1 LLSGKVI
8 LVVDDE
14 PDILET
20 VKEILEQ
27 CRIETAGSFAGA
39 KILLETRPYDMAVLD
54 IMGVKGVDLLQ
65 VAVGK
70 QIPSV
75 MLTAPG
81 LTPEYILKC
90 MELGATSYL
99 PKEDITKLD
108 QLLEELFEIMASGR
122 SARSHTMRRLELWLD
137 EHLGHTWRIKYGKL
151 WEDCR

>member
-1 LLSGKVI
+1 MLSGKVI

-27 CRIETAGSFAGA
+27 CQVETAGSFASA
-39 KILLETRPYDMAVLD
+39 QTLLETRSYDMAVLD
-54 IMGVKGVDLLQ
+54 IMGVKGVELLQ

-75 MLTAPG
+75 MLTAPA
-81 LTPEYILKC
+81 LTPDYILKC

-99 PKEDITKLD
+99 PKEDITQLD
-108 QLLEELFEIMASGR
+108 RLLEELFAIMASGG
-122 SARSHTMRRLELWLD
+122 SARSHTMKRLELWLD
-137 EHLGHTWRIKYGKL
+137 EHIGHSWRDKYGKL
-151 WEDCR
+151 WE